1 MQEHAIAAA
10 AVGRCRRLSNEVAES
25 NGCRAALAIQWH
37 EHDCIPRIHRPPHPT
52 PAPLGLRRPERE
64 TDSE

>member
-1 MQEHAIAAA
+1 MQEHAIAVA

-37 EHDCIPRIHRPPHPT
+37 EHDCIP
-52 PAPLGLRRPERE
+52 
-64 TDSE
+64 

>member
-1 MQEHAIAAA
+1 MQEHAIAVA

-37 EHDCIPRIHRPPHPT
+37 EHDWIPRIHRPPGPR
-52 PAPLGLRRPERE
+52 PLGLRRPERE

>member
-37 EHDCIPRIHRPPHPT
+37 EHDCIP
-52 PAPLGLRRPERE
+52 
-64 TDSE
+64 